1 MGPKLVY
8 IANASF
14 PADSAYATRVY
25 YLSMIFREL
34 GYEVTIISLAGKK
47 ETVSWIK
54 DDPLKVICFS
64 NSIDGWKKN
73 LDNMIFGG
81 RRLSKLLAKLE
92 QEKPDVVIMGGGYTR
107 LFGVVQRFCRRWSS
121 KLIIESCEWY
131 NYGQFPFGLMNPF
144 FWDHNIA
151 VKVLYKKANGII
163 AISSYL
169 QEYFDNAGVRAIRIP
184 TILDSRNL
192 ANYDENVFEDH
203 KLNIVYA
210 GFLGK
215 QKDDLGTILSAL
227 VSKPYFLKQMKLHI
241 IGPTEDQVRRIAIR
255 AKVPFEQ
262 LKKSIAIYGRQSRE
276 RTIQF
281 VSQADF
287 TILIRKDTRNSR
299 AGFPTKLGESMIH
312 GTPVIANLTGDI
324 GLYLKDMETGL
335 IIRDNSVIAL
345 KEGLERAVGL
355 TRDDLQRIRENC
367 RETALQH
374 FDYRAYFEKIADFM
388 GSISR

>member
-1 MGPKLVY
+1 MGPKLIY

-25 YLSMIFREL
+25 YLCMIYREL

-54 DDPLKVICFS
+54 DDPPKVVNFS

-73 LDNMIFGG
+73 LDNMIHGG
-81 RRLSKLLAKLE
+81 RRLSKLLSKIKE
-92 QEKPDVVIMGGGYTR
+92 EKPDAVIMGGGYTR

-121 KLIIESCEWY
+121 KLIVESCEWY
-131 NYGQFPFGLMNPF
+131 NYGQFPSGFMNPF

-151 VKVLYKKANGII
+151 VRLLYKKANGII

-169 QEYFDNAGVRAIRIP
+169 QEYFENAGVRTIRIP
-184 TILDSRNL
+184 TILDSRNPD
-192 ANYDENVFEDH
+192 NYDENVFEDS

-215 QKDDLGTILSAL
+215 QKDDLGTVLSAL
-227 VSKPYFLKQMKLHI
+227 VSKLDFLEQMKLHI
-241 IGPTEDQVRRIAIR
+241 IGPTEDQVRRIAIE
-255 AKVPFEQ
+255 AKIPFQQ
-262 LKKSIAIYGRQSRE
+262 LRKSVIIYGRQPRE

-287 TILIRKDTRNSR
+287 TILMRKDTRNSR
-299 AGFPTKLGESMIH
+299 AGFPTKLAESMVY

-324 GLYLKDMETGL
+324 GLYLKDLETGL
-335 IIRDNSVIAL
+335 IIRHNSARGIA
-345 KEGLERAVGL
+345 EGLERAVRL
-355 TRDDLQRIRENC
+355 TREDLQRIRENC
-367 RETALQH
+367 KETALKY
-374 FDYRAYFEKIADFM
+374 FDYRAYVEKIADFM
-388 GSISR
+388 GDIYR